1 MEPAATVQ
9 NGILVI
15 GAPVPLGL
23 LQQIGH
29 MITNAVP
36 SAIVVTGT

>member
-9 NGILVI
+9 NGILII
-15 GAPVPLGL
+15 GVPVPLGL
-23 LQQIGH
+23 IQPTGF
-29 MITNAVP
+29 MITKAVP